1 MSRLFKLLALLLV
14 FSMTPGGAE
23 IVENAVHLATDGHTA
38 HSIDDA
44 AHAPE
49 GDEHGCSGT
58 MHLCACHSSPSFLVA
73 EVGVS
78 VLPPSIDEL
87 SRVRADEGRV
97 MPGHIAGVYRP
108 PAA

>member
-14 FSMTPGGAE
+14 FALTPGGAE

-38 HSIDDA
+38 HSVDDA
-44 AHAPE
+44 AHAPK
-49 GDEHGCSGT
+49 GDEHGCSGA
-58 MHLCACHSSPSFLVA
+58 MHVCTCHSSASFLVA

-78 VLPPSIDEL
+78 IPPPSIDEL
-87 SRVRADEGRV
+87 SLVRADEGRA
-97 MPGHIAGVYRP
+97 MPGYVTGVYRP